1 MYGTIFKN
9 IDSEIKAYS
18 LGLIFADGTIKTN
31 SSIFLQED
39 DLELIEKM
47 FEYFNTGNKLL
58 FVPPVK
64 NRFSDKGR
72 YGFHFGQ
79 ESINLRN
86 LISEDKSNLPVL
98 SDELFKHFLR
108 GVFDGDGCI
117 SADLKSDKT
126 TYTFTSGTF
135 FILFNYIEHAQYCMD
150 FIIRMTGVNKT
161 KIITRYGLGDV
172 PIYQIRWSGIKNLIK
187 IREFLYSDAQI
198 FMSRKFD
205 KFNLIKVGNL
215 SKSITKYHADRR
227 HLHYIIK
234 NCPVCDVQFE
244 RPKYKQSNCCSH
256 SCAIKYRFGTK
267 DFAVLDSNI

>member
-9 IDSEIKAYS
+9 IDSEIKSYA
-18 LGLIFADGTIKTN
+18 LGLIFADGTIKSN

-39 DLELIEKM
+39 DLELVEKM

-79 ESINLRN
+79 ESINLKN
-86 LISEDKSNLPVL
+86 LIFEDKSNLPDL

-117 SADLKSDKT
+117 SLDSRSEKFGYA
-126 TYTFTSGTF
+126 FTSGTF
-135 FILFNYIEHAQYCMD
+135 FVLFNYIEHAEYCMD
-150 FIIRMTGVNKT
+150 FIVRLTGVNRT
-161 KIITRYGLGDV
+161 KIVTRFGQGSV

-187 IREFLYSDAQI
+187 IRDFLYSNSNI
-198 FMSRKFD
+198 FMKRKFD
-205 KFNLIKVGNL
+205 KFNLIKAGNN
-215 SKSITKYHADRR
+215 SDSQIKSHANRR

-256 SCAIKYRFGTK
+256 ICATK
-267 DFAVLDSNI
+267 HRWTQKILPS